1 MILIFLSHCNKGK
14 IIEKTKKTG
23 KKTKD
28 GVQKIE
34 RNGKKDKEMW
44 ETKQERER
52 EREKIQENVDT
63 EREVERGENHQEKV
77 LADKIRGNSRYGLI
91 CFAEGPKYI

>member
-23 KKTKD
+23 KSEGWSTKD
-28 GVQKIE
+28 REKWKE
-34 RNGKKDKEMW
+34 RQRNVGD
-44 ETKQERER
+44 ETRERER
-52 EREKIQENVDT
+52 EREKIQENVDR

-77 LADKIRGNSRYGLI
+77 LADKIRGYSRYGLSLR
-91 CFAEGPKYI
+91 